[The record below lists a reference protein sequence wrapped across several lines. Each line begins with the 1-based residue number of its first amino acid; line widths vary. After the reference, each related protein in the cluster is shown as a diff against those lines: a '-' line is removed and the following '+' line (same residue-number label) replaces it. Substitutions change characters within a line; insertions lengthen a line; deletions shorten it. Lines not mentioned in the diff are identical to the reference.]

1 MEEFDEKMITT
12 GIDKFVELIY
22 KRKRVGLNEAS
33 KALNIPINTLEFWCY
48 VLENNGL
55 IKIEY
60 TLTETYVEWVGSG

>member
-1 MEEFDEKMITT
+1 MEEFNEKMITT

-22 KRKRVGLNEAS
+22 RKKRVGLGEAS
-33 KALNIPINTLEFWCY
+33 RTLGISADILEFWCY

-55 IKIEY
+55 IKIDY